1 MASSSVEYPNFDG
14 HFWVER
20 NGEIIDPFFEEYG
33 RIKVVRKCV
42 GKAIYLPAS
51 DLVQTIMTKKM
62 KTVDDINGIDDKFF
76 RMFYNKV
83 GMNRCWQNARL
94 EILKNGGKLVF
105 GSMGWKISSGGIHYE
120 FGGENWS
127 VAQHLLK

>member
-20 NGEIIDPFFEEYG
+20 NGEIIDPYFKEYDMYKS
-33 RIKVVRKCV
+33 RWNCV
-42 GKAIYLPAS
+42 GEVIHLPAS
-51 DLVQTIMTKKM
+51 DLVQKVMIKKF
-62 KTVDDINGIDDKFF
+62 KTVDEIMDVDDEFFLMFF
-76 RMFYNKV
+76 REPGIGQCFQKS
-83 GMNRCWQNARL
+83 RL

-120 FGGENWS
+120 FGGENWT
-127 VAQHLLK
+127 VAQHLN